1 MSIIVAVLVFGL
13 IILIHE
19 FGHFIVAKK
28 CGIGVIEFSIGM
40 GPRLCS
46 FTKGETRYSIKC
58 LPFGG
63 SCMMMGEDENDSDP
77 RAFNNKPV
85 WSRIAVIA
93 AGPVFN
99 FILAFLLALVIVS
112 YVGYDAPVLS
122 GVMEGFPAEEQ
133 GLQAGDVLTKVNGR

>member
-1 MSIIVAVLVFGL
+1 MSMIVAILVFGM

-28 CGIGVIEFSIGM
+28 CGIGVVEFSMGM

-46 FTKGETRYSIKC
+46 VVKGETRYSVKA

-63 SCMMMGEDENDSDP
+63 SCMMLGEDEEDSNP
-77 RAFNNKPV
+77 KAFNNKPV

-99 FILAFLLALVIVS
+99 
-112 YVGYDAPVLS
+112 LS
-122 GVMEGFPAEEQ
+122 
-133 GLQAGDVLTKVNGR
+133 LIHI